1 MKFHITT
8 FGCQMNVHDSQ
19 WLARALSSR
28 GWEEAGEDEAQV
40 YILNTCSVR
49 DKPEQKVY
57 SELGRVAAH
66 LKRDENVFAAV
77 GGCVAQQIGRG
88 FFERFPFVRLVF
100 GSDGIAG
107 APNALERIA
116 ENLDDRVALLDFV
129 TLYEEREQP
138 SETVPVADETRQAFV
153 NIMQGCDNF
162 CAYCIV
168 PYTRGRQKSRD
179 PEAILAECRSL
190 AEDGVREITLL
201 GQNVNSFGLDKGGK
215 GVSFAQLLHSVAAI
229 PGLDRLR
236 FTTSHPKDI
245 APEVIRAFGELP
257 NLCPSLHLPMQ
268 AGSDRVLKAMRRKY
282 DMARYL
288 SIVDGLREARPDISL
303 TTDLIVGFPG
313 ETEEDFLQTLEMVER
328 VGFESSFSFKYSDRP
343 GVAAVNMEPKV
354 PAEEAA
360 ERLLRLQTLQNN
372 ITRECLKNLVG
383 ARTDAFIEG
392 LSRMQE
398 EGAVSWKGRD
408 PAGRIV
414 NVVMEEP
421 SGLTGMMVPVEI
433 VEAKKHSL
441 VGERAGQPW

>member
-19 WLARALSSR
+19 WLARALESR

-49 DKPEQKVY
+49 EKPEQKVY

-100 GSDGIAG
+100 GSDGIAN

-116 ENLDDRVALLDFV
+116 GNLDDRVALLDFV

-138 SETVPVADETRQAFV
+138 SQAVPMVDETRQAFV

-179 PEAILAECRSL
+179 PEAVLDECWAL
-190 AEDGVREITLL
+190 VEGGVREITLL
-201 GQNVNSFGLDKGGK
+201 GQNVNSFGLDKGGR
-215 GVSFAQLLHSVAAI
+215 GVSFAGLLHSVAAI

-245 APEVIRAFGELP
+245 APEVVRAFGELD

-268 AGSDRVLKAMRRKY
+268 AGSDRVLKAMRRRY
-282 DMARYL
+282 DTSRYL

-313 ETEEDFLQTLEMVER
+313 ETEEDFLETLEMVER

-354 PAEEAA
+354 PAQEAA

-372 ITRECLKNLVG
+372 ITRKCLKNLEG

-398 EGAVSWKGRD
+398 DGAVSWKGRD

-414 NVVMEEP
+414 NVAMEES
-421 SGLTGMMVPVEI
+421 SGLTGMMVPVKI